1 VTRGTPGPKY
11 LINPTVESLIRTYL
25 GAKDDNRPHL
35 IARSFAP
42 DASLRMSVKSDA
54 ITFPAQTEGQAA
66 IADVLVRRF
75 GQTYENVYTFC
86 LDAPP
91 SDDTAESYV
100 CDWLVG
106 MTDKATGS
114 VRVGCGSYVWTFT
127 GSGQAL
133 RVKSLEITIEAMEVL
148 AAEHADAVLDDW
160 LGTLP
165 YPWCNGSAALEAAPK
180 LTELAPVLAYLRK

>member
-1 VTRGTPGPKY
+1 MIRETPGPKY
-11 LINPTVESLIRTYL
+11 LIRPTVESLIRTYL

-35 IARSFAP
+35 IAHSFAP
-42 DASLRMSVKSDA
+42 DASLSMSVKSDA

-86 LDAPP
+86 LDTPP
-91 SDDTAESYV
+91 SDDAAERYV

-133 RVKSLEITIEAMEVL
+133 RVKGLEITIEAMEVL
-148 AAEHADAVLDDW
+148 AAEHAEAVLDDW
-160 LGTLP
+160 LGHLP
-165 YPWCNGSAALEAAPK
+165 YPWCGASAALEAAPA
-180 LTELAPVLAYLRK
+180 LPALAPVLDYLKK